1 MVARKIMMIALMTV
15 INLHK
20 YINEMMITAIINKS
34 INLVKMKIMKIT
46 ILATTYSKF
55 GNDNYVDNDINENH
69 HNRP

>member
-1 MVARKIMMIALMTV
+1 MIALMTV

-34 INLVKMKIMKIT
+34 INIVKMKIMKIT